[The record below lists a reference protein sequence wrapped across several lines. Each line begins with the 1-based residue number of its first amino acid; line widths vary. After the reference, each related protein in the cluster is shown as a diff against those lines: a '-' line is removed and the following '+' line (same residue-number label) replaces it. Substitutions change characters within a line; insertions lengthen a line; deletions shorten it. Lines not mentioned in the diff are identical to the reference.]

1 MMSNPLLIGISG
13 GTGSGKT
20 RFTKELISRFNDTS
34 LICISQDSYY
44 KDLSEIS
51 YDERCDMNF
60 DSPDAIDFSS
70 LLDDLKNLIGLN
82 AVNIPIYNF
91 KRHVRMKE
99 SNKIEPKPIIILEG
113 IFSLYKPEIR
123 ALMDLKIFVDTPADI
138 RILRRAKRDINKRE
152 RTIESIVQQYLKTV
166 RPMHEK
172 YVEPTKSYADI
183 IVPNGGKNKVALDII
198 NSQILPVMKDRMKNA
213 NP

>member
-1 MMSNPLLIGISG
+1 MKNKPLTIGVPG

-20 RFTKELISRFNDTS
+20 RFTKELLKRCDQNNI
-34 LICISQDSYY
+34 IYISQDSYY

-51 YDERCDMNF
+51 YDERCDTNF
-60 DSPDAIDFSS
+60 DSPDSIDFLS

-99 SNKIEPKPIIILEG
+99 SNKIQPKPIIILEG

-152 RTIESIVQQYLKTV
+152 RTI
-166 RPMHEK
+166 
-172 YVEPTKSYADI
+172 
-183 IVPNGGKNKVALDII
+183 
-198 NSQILPVMKDRMKNA
+198 
-213 NP
+213 